1 MFTRRGL
8 INGALGAGAG
18 LAFAARD
25 TNWAAAQTPAA
36 QIERNKAV
44 IRRFKDA
51 LGTKEEDAVM
61 RDIAP
66 NLKRVRVGMENLNVN
81 ARDQGFP
88 SAGPGLRTAF
98 PDRNDMIEDMI
109 AEGDMVAMKYRSRGT
124 HAGNFNG
131 IPPTG
136 KKYDIQNFAL
146 FRLADGKMTEAWFL
160 TDEAG
165 LLLTLGAKLP
175 ARKDGKLMPPPIAGA
190 GEDPDVV
197 IKRLEGGPLAT
208 QEDRNRLLI
217 ARSKGSVR
225 LPRENYAA
233 DFRQLR
239 NGFAHLRDFGQKN
252 GNASQTL
259 DSAVSERRDRI
270 ENIIAEG
277 DKVVMRFHVVAVHT
291 KPLYGLPPTGKRIE
305 VAEVGLFHIADGK
318 IKDAWYYGDELGL
331 LLQLGVVNAVIS

>member
-1 MFTRRGL
+1 
-8 INGALGAGAG
+8 
-18 LAFAARD
+18 
-25 TNWAAAQTPAA
+25 
-36 QIERNKAV
+36 
-44 IRRFKDA
+44 
-51 LGTKEEDAVM
+51 
-61 RDIAP
+61 
-66 NLKRVRVGMENLNVN
+66 
-81 ARDQGFP
+81 
-88 SAGPGLRTAF
+88 
-98 PDRNDMIEDMI
+98 
-109 AEGDMVAMKYRSRGT
+109 MVAMKYRSRGT

>member
-18 LAFAARD
+18 FAFAARD
-25 TNWAAAQTPAA
+25 TQWAAAQTSAA

-44 IRRFKDA
+44 IHRFKDA
-51 LGTKEEDAVM
+51 MGTKEEDAIM
-61 RDIAP
+61 REIAP
-66 NLKRVRVGMENLNVN
+66 NIKRVRVGMENLNVN

-146 FRLADGKMTEAWFL
+146 FRLADGKITEAWFM

-175 ARKDGKLMPPPIAGA
+175 ARKDGKLMPPPITGV

-197 IKRLEGGPLAT
+197 IKRLEAGPLT
-208 QEDRNRLLI
+208 TLEDRNRLLV
-217 ARSKGSVR
+217 ARSKGSA
-225 LPRENYAA
+225 PFGRENYTA
-233 DFRQLR
+233 DFKQLR
-239 NGFAHLRDFGQKN
+239 VGFQHLRDYG
-252 GNASQTL
+252 
-259 DSAVSERRDRI
+259 ERTKTGTQNLTAATEERHDRI
-270 ENIIAEG
+270 ENLIAEG
-277 DKVVMRFHVVAVHT
+277 DKVVMRFRVVAVNT
-291 KPLYGLPPTGKRIE
+291 KPLYGLPPTDKRIE
-305 VAEVGLFHIADGK
+305 VAEVGLFRIADGK
-318 IKDAWYYGDELGL
+318 IKEAFYYGDELGL
-331 LLQLGVVNAVIS
+331 LLQLGIVNAVIG

>member
-1 MFTRRGL
+1 
-8 INGALGAGAG
+8 
-18 LAFAARD
+18 
-25 TNWAAAQTPAA
+25 
-36 QIERNKAV
+36 
-44 IRRFKDA
+44 
-51 LGTKEEDAVM
+51 M
-61 RDIAP
+61 REIAP
-66 NLKRVRVGMENLNVN
+66 DIKRVRVGMENLNVN
-81 ARDQGFP
+81 AREQGFP
-88 SAGPGLRTAF
+88 SAGPGLRIAF
-98 PDRNDMIEDMI
+98 PDRNDLIEDMV

-136 KKYDIQNFAL
+136 KTYDVQNFAL
-146 FRLADGKMTEAWFL
+146 FRLADGKMTEAWFM

-165 LLLTLGAKLP
+165 LLIALGAKLP
-175 ARKDGKLMPPPIAGA
+175 VRKDGKLMPPPITGA

-197 IKRLEGGPLAT
+197 IKRLEAGALGT
-208 QEDRNRLLI
+208 VEDRNRLLI

-270 ENIIAEG
+270 DNIIAEG

-305 VAEVGLFHIADGK
+305 VPEVGLFHIADGK

-331 LLQLGVVNAVIS
+331 LLQLGIVNAVIS

>member
-1 MFTRRGL
+1 MLTRRGF
-8 INGALGAGAG
+8 INGTLGAGAG
-18 LAFAARD
+18 LGLTGRD
-25 TNWAAAQTPAA
+25 LPWAAAQTGASE
-36 QIERNKAV
+36 IERNKAV

-51 LGTKEEDAVM
+51 MGTKEEDAVM
-61 RDIAP
+61 REIAP
-66 NLKRVRVGMENLNVN
+66 NIKRVRVGMENLNVN

-88 SAGPGLRTAF
+88 SAGPGLRNAF
-98 PDRNDMIEDMI
+98 PDRNDMIEDMV
-109 AEGDMVAMKYRSRGT
+109 ADGDMVAMKYRSRGT

-146 FRLADGKMTEAWFL
+146 FRLADGKITEAWFM

-190 GEDPDVV
+190 GEDPDVF
-197 IKRLEGGPLAT
+197 IKRLEAGQLVT
-208 QEDRNRLLI
+208 VEDRDRLLI
-217 ARSKGSVR
+217 ARTKGSAR
-225 LPRENYAA
+225 LSRENYTA

-252 GNASQTL
+252 GNATQTL

-277 DKVVMRFHVVAVHT
+277 DRVVMRFHVVAVHT
-291 KPLYGLPPTGKRIE
+291 KPLYGLLPTGKRIE
-305 VAEVGLFHIADGK
+305 VAEIGLFRITDGK

-331 LLQLGVVNAVIS
+331 LLQLGVVNTVIN

>member
-8 INGALGAGAG
+8 INGALGVGAG
-18 LAFAARD
+18 LAFMGARP
-25 TNWAAAQTPAA
+25 AAAQANAA
-36 QIERNKAV
+36 QIARNKAV
-44 IRRFKDA
+44 IQRFKDVM
-51 LGTKEEDAVM
+51 GTKEEDAVM
-61 RDIAP
+61 REIAP
-66 NLKRVRVGMENLNVN
+66 TIKRVRVGMENLNVN

-88 SAGPGLRTAF
+88 SAGPGLRNAF

-131 IPPTG
+131 ILPTG
-136 KKYDIQNFAL
+136 KKYDVQNFAL
-146 FRLADGKMTEAWFL
+146 FHLADGKITQAWFL

-165 LLLTLGAKLP
+165 LLLALGAKLP
-175 ARKDGKLMPPPIAGA
+175 ARKDGGLMPPPITGA

-197 IKRLEGGPLAT
+197 IKRLEAGPLAT
-208 QEDRNRLLI
+208 VEDRNRLLI
-217 ARSKGSVR
+217 ARTKGSAR
-225 LPRENYAA
+225 LPREDYTG

-252 GNASQTL
+252 GNATQTL
-259 DSAVSERRDRI
+259 DAAVSERRDRI

-277 DKVVMRFHVVAVHT
+277 NKVVMRFHVVAVHT

-305 VAEVGLFHIADGK
+305 VPEIGLFHIADGK